1 MIVQISIISAWNI
14 WTHCVKF
21 RWNWY
26 SGSEK
31 KLIIFKCHDC
41 ICAIIS
47 PWKKAWYI
55 IKTTIPLQKDALC
68 AQFIWEEVVNEFSL
82 FAIISHWKKEVS
94 VHMKKV
100 EFPLTKQSLCQVWF
114 KCLSCGCGIEKKT
127 KMWKI
132 YDSDDDDGQ
141 QIRWSDMLNWILGT
155 CELKLQV
162 CQHSNKI

>member
-1 MIVQISIISAWNI
+1 MLLLSPLEKRHGISFKQPFPCKRML
-14 WTHCVKF
+14 CVPSS
-21 RWNWY
+21 
-26 SGSEK
+26 SG
-31 KLIIFKCHDC
+31 
-41 ICAIIS
+41 
-47 PWKKAWYI
+47 
-55 IKTTIPLQKDALC
+55 
-68 AQFIWEEVVNEFSL
+68 EEVVNEFSL

-141 QIRWSDMLNWILGT
+141 QTR
-155 CELKLQV
+155 
-162 CQHSNKI
+162 